1 MTTPSPPSG
10 CVALCAYRFSPAT
23 SCCVGVSMSQKSE
36 FKDYV
41 EELLAPLGQ
50 IRCRAMF
57 GGFGVYCND
66 YFVAIIVDGVL
77 FMKTNQSTK
86 QKFLDEGCKPFE
98 YNGRDGRKV
107 AMSYYELPSSAHR
120 FHRSNSTVA
129 RPGPQSREK
138 CREEKALRP

>member
-1 MTTPSPPSG
+1 
-10 CVALCAYRFSPAT
+10 
-23 SCCVGVSMSQKSE
+23 MSQNSE

-77 FMKTNQSTK
+77 FMKTNESTK
-86 QKFLDEGCKPFE
+86 QRFLDEGCKPFE

-107 AMSYYELPSSAHR
+107 AMSYFEVPSNAIDSPEGIAPWLELALKAAKSA
-120 FHRSNSTVA
+120 
-129 RPGPQSREK
+129 EK
-138 CREEKALRP
+138 KKR